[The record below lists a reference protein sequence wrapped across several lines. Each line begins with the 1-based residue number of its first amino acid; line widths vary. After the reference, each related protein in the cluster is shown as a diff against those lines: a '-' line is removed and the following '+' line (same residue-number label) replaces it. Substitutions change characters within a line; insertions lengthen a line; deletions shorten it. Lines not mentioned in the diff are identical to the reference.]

1 MPSLR
6 NSTPKSVP
14 SPAFCLL
21 DAAIWLTCVLDNHPP
36 RIQDLQRAREIY
48 RACLKLVPHKK
59 FTFAKVWVQFAE
71 FEVRQQDLDA
81 ARKILGM
88 AIGMCPKEK
97 VRGNNS
103 SIAAIARS
111 LTYFSDFCVR
121 DTQLFKDYVDLELR
135 LREFDR
141 CRIIYQK
148 WLEVSA
154 AFWWQPS
161 LSFSR
166 LRTSL

>member
-1 MPSLR
+1 M
-6 NSTPKSVP
+6 
-14 SPAFCLL
+14 
-21 DAAIWLTCVLDNHPP
+21 AIWLTCLPDNHPP

-97 VRGNNS
+97 VRNNNS
-103 SIAAIARS
+103 RHRGY
-111 LTYFSDFCVR
+111 TKE
-121 DTQLFKDYVDLELR
+121 TVDL
-135 LREFDR
+135 
-141 CRIIYQK
+141 
-148 WLEVSA
+148 
-154 AFWWQPS
+154 
-161 LSFSR
+161 
-166 LRTSL
+166 